1 MIRLA
6 KVAVIAALAAFALI
20 VAYNNVFNYN
30 SNYQFVRHVLSMDTT
45 FPDSALRPRAIDSE
59 TLCAAY
65 AVIISTEAS
74 TGLLLA
80 LGAVVLLPIAGECQN
95 LQSRQAL
102 GGGRT
107 DARLLPVVFRFYRD
121 RRRVFCHVAVE
132 NLERTGRRLP
142 HPHNHARRIDFC
154 RPA

>member
-6 KVAVIAALAAFALI
+6 KVAVIAALPAFALI
-20 VAYNNVFNYN
+20 AAYNNVF

-80 LGAVVLLPIAGECQN
+80 LG
-95 LQSRQAL
+95 
-102 GGGRT
+102 

-132 NLERTGRRLP
+132 NLERMRRLP
-142 HPHNHARRIDFC
+142 HRHNDARRIDFC

>member
-20 VAYNNVFNYN
+20 VAYNNVFDYN

-45 FPDSALRPRAIDSE
+45 FPDSALLPRAIDSE

-80 LGAVVLLPIAGECQN
+80 LG
-95 LQSRQAL
+95 
-102 GGGRT
+102 